1 MNTGDFG
8 ADLARIAGGIT
19 VAPPPET
26 PLFTVGREMVE
37 MAEAYLHDGEE
48 FFGVQDLPNAHA
60 AFTYGFGWLC
70 AGVALGYLVSGEEIR
85 EELPLFS
92 GPHGEAEKGFTE
104 KTFRYQHILALALDA
119 ICPAPDPASVPY
131 RMAELV
137 LRRAEAM
144 YGRGSGQVEGGD
156 FLNALGSFSCGHG
169 WLDAGVR
176 AGLFQIA
183 GSRHLFTI

>member
-8 ADLARIAGGIT
+8 ADLARIVEGIGV
-19 VAPPPET
+19 VAPPKT
-26 PLFTVGREMVE
+26 LLFTVGLEMEE

-48 FFGVQDLPNAHA
+48 FFRMQDLANAHA

-70 AGVALGYLVSGEEIR
+70 AGVILGYLVSGEEIR

-92 GPHGEAEKGFTE
+92 RPHGEGEKKLVE
-104 KTFRYQHILALALDA
+104 KTLRYQQFLALALDA
-119 ICPAPDPASVPY
+119 ICPAPDHASVAY
-131 RMAELV
+131 RMADLV
-137 LRRAEAM
+137 RRRAEAM
-144 YGRGSGQVEGGD
+144 YTRGSGQVEESD